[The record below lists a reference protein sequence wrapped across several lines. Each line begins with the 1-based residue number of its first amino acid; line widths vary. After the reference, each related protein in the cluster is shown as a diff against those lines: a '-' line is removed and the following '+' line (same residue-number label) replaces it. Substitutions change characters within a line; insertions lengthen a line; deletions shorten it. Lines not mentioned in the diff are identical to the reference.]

1 MRRTAPHLRS
11 RSTRTEFPAGAQADA
26 GGPCACRR
34 DGGCQLTG
42 RGTAPIGAAP
52 RADESG
58 GALSLWVVL
67 MVPVSAFAA
76 VVAMAGPQRLAAESS
91 VDDAADDLAALA
103 VVWRDGHGDP
113 SGAVPAFP
121 PECSIDH
128 PQWIEELRSREEE
141 LRLLEGE
148 QESTQ
153 ESHAEIAQDGAQS
166 EANKQA
172 AEEAKKAAEEALV
185 AEIDWQEGWK
195 DTCETV
201 FEWIARDL
209 GYLGVDVNSLSGFYS
224 DSYAAG
230 DGVPCKISKRV
241 EVLDSV
247 HVGIVAD
254 WVYAGWAAAQV
265 WPDGTRMGAESI
277 GRLRR
282 NVSDSNETETCSF
295 PDLHDDAQGRRDSRD
310 RAQKVPKSGV
320 IGG

>member
-91 VDDAADDLAALA
+91 MDDAADDLAALA

-128 PQWIEELRSREEE
+128 PQWIEELRSREEI
-141 LRLLEGE
+141 

-153 ESHAEIAQDGAQS
+153 ESHAEIAQDDAQS

-195 DTCETV
+195 ETCETV

-224 DSYAAG
+224 DSYAYTVG
-230 DGVPCKISKRV
+230 DGVPWCKISKRV

-282 NVSDSNETETCSF
+282 NVSDSDDQTETCPF
-295 PDLHDDAQGRRDSRD
+295 LDLHDAQGRLVGASRVL
-310 RAQKVPKSGV
+310 AQKVPKSGV

>member
-1 MRRTAPHLRS
+1 M
-11 RSTRTEFPAGAQADA
+11 
-26 GGPCACRR
+26 
-34 DGGCQLTG
+34 TG

-128 PQWIEELRSREEE
+128 PQWIEELG
-141 LRLLEGE
+141 LLEGE
-148 QESTQ
+148 QKSTQ
-153 ESHAEIAQDGAQS
+153 ESHAEIAQDNAQS
-166 EANKQA
+166 EDNKQA
-172 AEEAKKAAEEALV
+172 AEEAKKAAEGALA
-185 AEIDWQEGWK
+185 AETARQEGWK

-224 DSYAAG
+224 DSYAYTAG
-230 DGVPCKISKRV
+230 DAGDGGVPCKISKRV

-282 NVSDSNETETCSF
+282 NVSDSNQTETC
-295 PDLHDDAQGRRDSRD
+295 PPLDLHDAQGRRVDESRD
-310 RAQKVPKSGV
+310 LAQTVPKSGV

>member
-1 MRRTAPHLRS
+1 M
-11 RSTRTEFPAGAQADA
+11 
-26 GGPCACRR
+26 
-34 DGGCQLTG
+34 TG

-103 VVWRDGHGDP
+103 VVWRDGHSER

-128 PQWIEELRSREEE
+128 PQWIEELRLLEEE
-141 LRLLEGE
+141 
-148 QESTQ
+148 Q

-166 EANKQA
+166 EDDKRD
-172 AEEAKKAAEEALV
+172 AEEAEKEAEGALAAETAR
-185 AEIDWQEGWK
+185 QEHWK
-195 DTCETV
+195 QTCETV

-282 NVSDSNETETCSF
+282 NVSDSNQTETC
-295 PDLHDDAQGRRDSRD
+295 PPLDLHDAQGRRVDDSRTL
-310 RAQKVPKSGV
+310 AQKVPKSGV

>member
-1 MRRTAPHLRS
+1 M
-11 RSTRTEFPAGAQADA
+11 
-26 GGPCACRR
+26 
-34 DGGCQLTG
+34 TG

-128 PQWIEELRSREEE
+128 PQWIEELELLKEE
-141 LRLLEGE
+141 
-148 QESTQ
+148 QK
-153 ESHAEIAQDGAQS
+153 SHAEIAEDDAQS
-166 EANKQA
+166 EENKEA
-172 AEEAKKAAEEALV
+172 AEEAKKAAEGALA
-185 AEIDWQEGWK
+185 AETARQEGWK

-224 DSYAAG
+224 DSYAYTAG
-230 DGVPCKISKRV
+230 DAGDGGVPCKISKRV

-282 NVSDSNETETCSF
+282 NVSDSNQTETCQF
-295 PDLHDDAQGRRDSRD
+295 LDLHDAYDAQGRLDSQTLARSRD
-310 RAQKVPKSGV
+310 RAQTVPKSGV

>member
-1 MRRTAPHLRS
+1 MSVRVRLLARDAASNQPRHCHAR
-11 RSTRTEFPAGAQADA
+11 AAQQ
-26 GGPCACRR
+26 GK
-34 DGGCQLTG
+34 GCQLTG

-103 VVWRDGHGDP
+103 VVWRDGHSDP

-128 PQWIEELRSREEE
+128 PQWIEELTLLDEE
-141 LRLLEGE
+141 LQAAK
-148 QESTQ
+148 QEFN
-153 ESHAEIAQDGAQS
+153 AEIAQDDAQS
-166 EANKQA
+166 EYIKQA
-172 AEEAKKAAEEALV
+172 AEEKKKDAERALV
-185 AEIDWQEGWK
+185 AENRRQEGWK
-195 DTCETV
+195 ETCETV

-224 DSYAAG
+224 DSYAYTYTAG
-230 DGVPCKISKRV
+230 DRVPVPCKISKRV

-282 NVSDSNETETCSF
+282 NVSDSNQTETCPF
-295 PDLHDDAQGRRDSRD
+295 LDLHDALAQNRAEVRGD
-310 RAQKVPKSGV
+310 RWLTGWAE
-320 IGG
+320 

>member
-1 MRRTAPHLRS
+1 M
-11 RSTRTEFPAGAQADA
+11 
-26 GGPCACRR
+26 
-34 DGGCQLTG
+34 TG

-128 PQWIEELRSREEE
+128 PQWIEELE
-141 LRLLEGE
+141 LLEGE

-153 ESHAEIAQDGAQS
+153 ESHAEIAQDNAQS

-172 AEEAKKAAEEALV
+172 AEEAKKAAEGALA
-185 AEIDWQEGWK
+185 AENARQEDWK

-224 DSYAAG
+224 DSYAYTAG
-230 DGVPCKISKRV
+230 DAGDGGVPCKISKRV

-282 NVSDSNETETCSF
+282 NVSDSSQTETCQF
-295 PDLHDDAQGRRDSRD
+295 LDLHDAHDRLESRTLAQT
-310 RAQKVPKSGV
+310 VPKSGV

>member
-1 MRRTAPHLRS
+1 MSVRVRLLAR
-11 RSTRTEFPAGAQADA
+11 DA
-26 GGPCACRR
+26 
-34 DGGCQLTG
+34 GGCQLTG

-103 VVWRDGHGDP
+103 VVWRDGHKNP

-128 PQWIEELRSREEE
+128 PGWIETLRSLEE
-141 LRLLEGE
+141 
-148 QESTQ
+148 TQ
-153 ESHAEIAQDGAQS
+153 ELHAAIAQDAEKS
-166 EANKQA
+166 EEEKRA
-172 AEEAKKAAEEALV
+172 AEEAEEAAEGALA
-185 AEIDWQEGWK
+185 AENARQKGWK

-224 DSYAAG
+224 DSYTAG
-230 DGVPCKISKRV
+230 DAGDGGVPCKISKRV

-282 NVSDSNETETCSF
+282 NVSDSSQTETC
-295 PDLHDDAQGRRDSRD
+295 PRLDLHDAQGRRVPESRD
-310 RAQKVPKSGV
+310 LAQTVPKSGV

>member
-128 PQWIEELRSREEE
+128 PQWIEKLES
-141 LRLLEGE
+141 LEGE

-153 ESHAEIAQDGAQS
+153 ESHAEIAPDDAQS

-172 AEEAKKAAEEALV
+172 AEEAKKAAEGALA
-185 AEIDWQEGWK
+185 AENARQKDWKE
-195 DTCETV
+195 TCETV

-230 DGVPCKISKRV
+230 DGVPCKISERV

-282 NVSDSNETETCSF
+282 NVSDSIETETCLF
-295 PDLHDDAQGRRDSRD
+295 LDLHDPQGRRNSRD
-310 RAQKVPKSGV
+310 RAQEVPKSGV

>member
-1 MRRTAPHLRS
+1 MQDTTAPHLRS

-103 VVWRDGHGDP
+103 VVWRDGHSDP

-128 PQWIEELRSREEE
+128 PQWIEELRSLEEE
-141 LRLLEGE
+141 
-148 QESTQ
+148 QKSTQ
-153 ESHAEIAQDGAQS
+153 ESHAEIAQDDAQS
-166 EANKQA
+166 EDNKRA
-172 AEEAKKAAEEALV
+172 AEEAKKDAEAALV
-185 AEIDWQEGWK
+185 AEKAWQEGWK
-195 DTCETV
+195 ETCERV

-282 NVSDSNETETCSF
+282 NVSDSDQTETCPF
-295 PDLHDDAQGRRDSRD
+295 LDLHDAQGRLVDGSRTL
-310 RAQKVPKSGV
+310 AQKVPKSGV
-320 IGG
+320 IRG

>member
-1 MRRTAPHLRS
+1 MMRRATSPDTATPEPLNKVK
-11 RSTRTEFPAGAQADA
+11 G
-26 GGPCACRR
+26 
-34 DGGCQLTG
+34 QLTG

-103 VVWRDGHGDP
+103 VVWRDGHSDP

-128 PQWIEELRSREEE
+128 PQWIKELE
-141 LRLLEGE
+141 LLEGE

-153 ESHAEIAQDGAQS
+153 ESHAEIAQDDAQS
-166 EANKQA
+166 EENKRA
-172 AEEAKKAAEEALV
+172 AEEAKKEAAKDLADENK
-185 AEIDWQEGWK
+185 WQKGWK
-195 DTCETV
+195 ETCETV

-224 DSYAAG
+224 DSYTAG
-230 DGVPCKISKRV
+230 YGVPCKISKRV

-277 GRLRR
+277 GRLRS
-282 NVSDSNETETCSF
+282 NVSDSNQTETCPF
-295 PDLHDDAQGRRDSRD
+295 LDPQGRLSRTL
-310 RAQKVPKSGV
+310 AQEVPKSGV

>member
-1 MRRTAPHLRS
+1 MMRRATSPDTATPEPLNKVK
-11 RSTRTEFPAGAQADA
+11 G
-26 GGPCACRR
+26 
-34 DGGCQLTG
+34 QLTG

-103 VVWRDGHGDP
+103 VVWRDGHSNP

-128 PQWIEELRSREEE
+128 PQWIEELRS
-141 LRLLEGE
+141 LEGE
-148 QESTQ
+148 QESHADIAQ
-153 ESHAEIAQDGAQS
+153 DAEIAQDDAQS
-166 EANKQA
+166 DANKQA
-172 AEEAKKAAEEALV
+172 AEEAKKEAEEALA
-185 AEIDWQEGWK
+185 AEKARQKRWK
-195 DTCETV
+195 DACETV

-224 DSYAAG
+224 DSYAEG
-230 DGVPCKISKRV
+230 DKVPCKISKRV

-265 WPDGTRMGAESI
+265 WPDGTRMGAKST

-282 NVSDSNETETCSF
+282 NVSDSIQTETC
-295 PDLHDDAQGRRDSRD
+295 PLLETLA
-310 RAQKVPKSGV
+310 RAVPKSGV